1 MISRAYCRV
10 ARQTR
15 ERGFTNIVQ
24 DNYLPAKIVGRC
36 DCHKVVFFKSGLI
49 IQATALSMDD
59 AVKVCEIECGAIVST
74 YQWGDL
80 KYHG

>member
-1 MISRAYCRV
+1 MISSAYCRV
-10 ARQTR
+10 TRQTR

-59 AVKVCEIECGAIVST
+59 AVKVCELECGEIVEAGLWV
-74 YQWGDL
+74 Q
-80 KYHG
+80 